1 MGKLEE
7 YEKKVNVLEE
17 KFDEAVDTSQK
28 KFEMVDNYVIPIF
41 NGFSQEKS
49 ASIY

>member
-17 KFDEAVDTSQK
+17 KFDEAVDTSEK
-28 KFEMVDNYVIPIF
+28 KFEMVDNYVNFVIQC
-41 NGFSQEKS
+41 FS
-49 ASIY
+49 